1 MQLLLQ
7 VSSLTWLPSSQPSTP
22 TCTTPSVSS
31 IDDPVDAAL
40 AGLPQA
46 LPPELRARIDTA
58 LEDYRQLKDVLSDST
73 LITGVGV
80 DPAAMLVESR
90 EVMLAL
96 LAQAPRVARVLALA
110 GRRSEVPATQ
120 QAVAAA
126 LAAFEQRAD
135 ALHSAASAA
144 VQLAAADAAGDPA
157 LLRDHTENL
166 LMLRAAHEQLR
177 TP

>member
-90 EVMLAL
+90 EV
-96 LAQAPRVARVLALA
+96 
-110 GRRSEVPATQ
+110 PATQ

>member
-90 EVMLAL
+90 EV
-96 LAQAPRVARVLALA
+96 
-110 GRRSEVPATQ
+110 PATQ

-166 LMLRAAHEQLR
+166 LMLCAAHEQLR